1 MEWEGGGRGGMGGR
15 GGTMKYKAA
24 EDRTRE
30 AYGPVVSPTISL
42 SKSSKRTHKRH
53 LRRLIYTCFC
63 LEERVAYKLR
73 NITSSQLKQRSRVK

>member
-1 MEWEGGGRGGMGGR
+1 MEWGGGVGPRN
-15 GGTMKYKAA
+15 KAV

-63 LEERVAYKLR
+63 LGERVAYKLR
-73 NITSSQLKQRSRVK
+73 NITSSHLKQRSRVK